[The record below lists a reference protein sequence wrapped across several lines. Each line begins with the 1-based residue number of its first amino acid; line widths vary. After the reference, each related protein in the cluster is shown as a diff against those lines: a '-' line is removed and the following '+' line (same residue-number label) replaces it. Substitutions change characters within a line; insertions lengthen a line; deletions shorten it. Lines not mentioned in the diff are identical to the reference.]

1 MSDVLLQ
8 VENLSLSFRE
18 KEILKNVSFS
28 LKKGEWLTVI
38 GHNGSGKTS
47 LIKSILNLYETWRGE
62 LFLKSTCHTKTS
74 ARERAQIMSY
84 VPQNPPE
91 NLHMQVNDF
100 LLLSRY
106 PYRKSFNYSQNDRQI
121 VDNVL
126 EQLNLTEFAERDFSS
141 LSGGE
146 KQKTL
151 IASAL
156 VQEAE
161 IIILDEPT
169 ASLDPSFTVEI
180 MTTLKR
186 AAKENDL
193 TVLEVSHDINSAALF
208 SDKILALKNGEVV
221 SFIDA
226 HELIDSVV
234 LKQIYDHDFSIIDDS
249 TRKIAIPNYGDF
261 A

>member
-1 MSDVLLQ
+1 MNQILLQ

-47 LIKSILNLYETWRGE
+47 LVKSILNLYETWRGE
-62 LFLKSTCHTKTS
+62 LFFKSTCHTKVS
-74 ARERAQIMSY
+74 ARERARIMSY

-106 PYRKSFNYSQNDRQI
+106 PYRKSFNYSQNDHQI

-126 EQLNLTEFAERDFSS
+126 EQLNLTEFSERDFSS

-186 AAKENDL
+186 VAKEKNL

-221 SFIDA
+221 NFIDA
-226 HELIDSVV
+226 LELIDSAV

-249 TRKIAIPNYGDF
+249 IRKIAIPNYGDF

>member
-1 MSDVLLQ
+1 MDQILLQ

-18 KEILKNVSFS
+18 KEILNNVSFS
-28 LKKGEWLTVI
+28 LKKGDWLTVI

-47 LIKSILNLYETWRGE
+47 LIKAILHLYETWNGQLLLKGE
-62 LFLKSTCHTKTS
+62 CHTRVS
-74 ARERAQIMSY
+74 SRQRAQIMSY

-91 NLHMQVNDF
+91 NLHMRVKDF

-106 PYRKSFNYSQNDRQI
+106 PYRKSFSYSKEDIQI
-121 VDNVL
+121 VDDVIDRL
-126 EQLNLTEFAERDFSS
+126 KLTEFAEREFFS

-161 IIILDEPT
+161 IVVLDEPT

-180 MTTLKR
+180 MTTLKKV
-186 AAKENDL
+186 ANEKSL
-193 TVLEVSHDINSAALF
+193 TILEVSHDINSAALF
-208 SDKILALKNGEVV
+208 SDKILALKDGKVV
-221 SFIDA
+221 SHIDA
-226 HELIDSVV
+226 DELIDSAV
-234 LKQIYDHDFSIIDDS
+234 LRQIYDHDFSIIDDS
-249 TRKIAIPNYGDF
+249 NRRIAIPNYGDLS
-261 A
+261 